1 MPTIQELVTAITK
14 RAEGRYEV
22 HFPDVDEM
30 VSPSID
36 IGMAAIQL
44 RRINRENAGW
54 RTVLITAFPSN
65 LDNIQ
70 SAFRWAADIRDIL
83 AEPQTADLYMFM
95 LIEGVESEDAAR
107 FETDDRFCRK
117 VVLRK
122 QEDIDSFLD
131 RSFLASLTPA
141 RGRNDISD
149 PLLAS
154 LNSMCQAHNWVEPH
168 LETWREL
175 LLSEKSGDE
184 IVNSLRDMT
193 FGEKDFQ

>member
-14 RAEGRYEV
+14 RAKGRYEV
-22 HFPDVDEM
+22 HFPDVDKM
-30 VSPSID
+30 VLPSID
-36 IGMAAIQL
+36 IGMTAIQL

-65 LDNIQ
+65 VDNIQ

-95 LIEGVESEDAAR
+95 LIDGVESEDAAR

-122 QEDIDSFLD
+122 HEDIDSFLN

-141 RGRNDISD
+141 RGGNDISD

-154 LNSMCQAHNWVEPH
+154 LNSMGQAHSWVEPH

-184 IVNSLRDMT
+184 IVNALRDIM

>member
-14 RAEGRYEV
+14 RAKGRYEV

-36 IGMAAIQL
+36 IGMTAIQL

-65 LDNIQ
+65 VDNIQ

-95 LIEGVESEDAAR
+95 LIDGVESEDAAR
-107 FETDDRFCRK
+107 FETDERFCRK
-117 VVLRK
+117 VVFRK

-141 RGRNDISD
+141 RGGNDISD

-154 LNSMCQAHNWVEPH
+154 LNSMGQAHSWVAPH
-168 LETWREL
+168 LATWREL

-184 IVNSLRDMT
+184 IVNALRDMM

>member
-14 RAEGRYEV
+14 RAKGRYEV

-30 VSPSID
+30 VSPLID
-36 IGMAAIQL
+36 IGMTAIQL

-65 LDNIQ
+65 VDNIQ

-95 LIEGVESEDAAR
+95 LIDGVESEDAAR

-141 RGRNDISD
+141 RGGNDISD

-154 LNSMCQAHNWVEPH
+154 LNSMCQAHAWVEPH
-168 LETWREL
+168 LEAWREL

-184 IVNSLRDMT
+184 IVNALRDMM